1 MVFHPPLLV
10 LSSRFY
16 MELIS
21 CINLSLALIYM
32 ILSNV
37 VEDATSGAFTFFGRS
52 DFLYTR

>member
-1 MVFHPPLLV
+1 
-10 LSSRFY
+10 